1 VGYRSGCAMTGP
13 NNLSSLYVARTES
26 RIEASIDTTEV
37 LNTSSSYVLA
47 VTSEFSAWKLSEEF
61 TGISSISHSP
71 RICPSSPMSIQI
83 SSTSSVYSLDPWI
96 YGYHDKVSAVVFVMP
111 GIYLISVS
119 NCMRISFQ
127 RIWRG
132 DRSRC
137 VFQ

>member
-1 VGYRSGCAMTGP
+1 MGYRSGYIMMGS

-26 RIEASIDTTEV
+26 RIEVSIDITEV
-37 LNTSSSYVLA
+37 FNISSSYILA
-47 VTSEFSAWKLSEEF
+47 MTPEFSAWKLSEEF

-71 RICPSSPMSIQI
+71 RICPSSSISIQI
-83 SSTSSVYSLDPWI
+83 SSTSSIYSLDPWI
-96 YGYHDKVSAVVFVMP
+96 YGYHDTISVVVFIIP

-119 NCMRISFQ
+119 NYTRISFQ

-137 VFQ
+137 IFQ